1 VIFSDASLRDMARR
15 RPTTPAGFLAT
26 HGVGEKKLA
35 DFGDTFMAHI
45 EARRTAPDLTK

>member
-1 VIFSDASLRDMARR
+1 VGAESQSIVRR

-35 DFGDTFMAHI
+35 DFGDTFMAHP
-45 EARRTAPDLTK
+45 EACLPGPDLTE